1 MTPHVP
7 QNTSGRRSAV
17 PDVIAR
23 SDGYAISCDD
33 CQWRACDWMHGNGA
47 LSPGLKPQ
55 LPCRCAMQAL
65 LTDLVADSV
74 FLLVQRALLP
84 ARDMAAV
91 LVGSAS
97 PRPTM

>member
-1 MTPHVP
+1 
-7 QNTSGRRSAV
+7 
-17 PDVIAR
+17 
-23 SDGYAISCDD
+23 
-33 CQWRACDWMHGNGA
+33 
-47 LSPGLKPQ
+47 
-55 LPCRCAMQAL
+55 MQAL